1 VALAGADRARSAQR
15 AASRNLQALDI
26 RISSLEAFVEK
37 YYWAVGSGLVGAIF
51 IYLLYKDMRLH
62 LWLDEIFTLYMV
74 RLGSVSEIIDATRNG
89 VDLTPPLYN
98 VLAHLLLPIAPESL
112 AIRLPATIGFSAM
125 GVGLLWFL
133 HHRLP
138 ALCAFVAVLLA
149 YQLAFPYGTEGRPY
163 GLICGIAALSLAC
176 WRQAAEGRNR
186 LLSVSLLALFSG
198 AMAALHYFTV
208 FFAACLLLA
217 ELVRWR
223 GSGKFDTAVWLAVLA
238 PIALVLALYYPFIV
252 AARQK
257 TVHFWGTAHLG
268 FMIEL
273 YATPAAALLVAF
285 LGAAFLPAAGSRRAP
300 VAMPAHELAAIVA
313 IAIVPVVLI
322 VLFKVLALGFVLRY
336 VLWSVVGISALTAF
350 LLNFFGQGRPLLA
363 AVVLAGLAAY
373 VGVVE
378 ARSMAR
384 IDELR
389 TTQPDMVALSKLPP
403 SDEPILVTSPVAS
416 VELWFYASPELRT
429 RLIYPDCPE
438 LDLKYL
444 GYNAGTIGLEGLA
457 RISPLKLERCEA
469 VLSNRKPFKLVVGN
483 EKGDDYL
490 VRVLASQ
497 GRAVTPDQVGDK
509 IIFDVG
515 AAN

>member
-1 VALAGADRARSAQR
+1 
-15 AASRNLQALDI
+15 LQALDI

-176 WRQAAEGRNR
+176 WRQAAEGRDR

-257 TVHFWGTAHLG
+257 TVHFWGTAHL
-268 FMIEL
+268 
-273 YATPAAALLVAF
+273 
-285 LGAAFLPAAGSRRAP
+285 
-300 VAMPAHELAAIVA
+300 
-313 IAIVPVVLI
+313 
-322 VLFKVLALGFVLRY
+322 
-336 VLWSVVGISALTAF
+336 
-350 LLNFFGQGRPLLA
+350 
-363 AVVLAGLAAY
+363 
-373 VGVVE
+373 
-378 ARSMAR
+378 
-384 IDELR
+384 
-389 TTQPDMVALSKLPP
+389 
-403 SDEPILVTSPVAS
+403 AS
-416 VELWFYASPELRT
+416 
-429 RLIYPDCPE
+429 
-438 LDLKYL
+438 
-444 GYNAGTIGLEGLA
+444 
-457 RISPLKLERCEA
+457 
-469 VLSNRKPFKLVVGN
+469 
-483 EKGDDYL
+483 
-490 VRVLASQ
+490 
-497 GRAVTPDQVGDK
+497 
-509 IIFDVG
+509 
-515 AAN
+515 